1 MTSTKGAAS
10 PACRQIRQLLGVY
23 VVGAIDPAERVIV
36 DSHLETC
43 PACQAELAGLAGLP
57 ALLGRVP
64 LADAERITDAERM
77 GDDGYWAPTMVEP
90 SPELLSGL
98 LGRVAAR
105 RRSRRWRAVLTLA
118 AAVAIAAGGTAAAV
132 NALQPGSGP
141 EVVQASNAGL
151 TAKVSYS
158 ATPWHGTAYQVAVL
172 GIPPGT
178 KCQFWVVDAAGHRSE
193 AASWKVG
200 PGYGEKWYS
209 VSSPI
214 AASSVRDFEITSA
227 GKTLISIPAS

>member
-23 VVGAIDPAERVIV
+23 VVGAIDPSERVIV
-36 DSHLETC
+36 DSHLDSC
-43 PACQAELAGLAGLP
+43 PECRTELAGLAGLP

-64 LADAERITDAERM
+64 LADAERIADAERM
-77 GDDGYWAPTMVEP
+77 SDDGYWAPSVVEP

-98 LGRVAAR
+98 LSRGAAR
-105 RRSRRWRAVLTLA
+105 RRSRRWRAVLALA

-132 NALQPGSGP
+132 NALQPGHGP
-141 EVVQASNAGL
+141 EVVQASGAGL
-151 TAKVSYS
+151 TAQVSYS
-158 ATPWHGTAYQVAVL
+158 ATPWHGTAMHVAVL

-178 KCQFWVVDAAGHRSE
+178 QCQFWVVDSAGHRSK
-193 AASWKVG
+193 AGSWKVG

-209 VSSPI
+209 ISSPVE
-214 AASSVRDFEITSA
+214 ASSVRDFEITSG
-227 GKTLISIPAS
+227 GKTLISIPAT